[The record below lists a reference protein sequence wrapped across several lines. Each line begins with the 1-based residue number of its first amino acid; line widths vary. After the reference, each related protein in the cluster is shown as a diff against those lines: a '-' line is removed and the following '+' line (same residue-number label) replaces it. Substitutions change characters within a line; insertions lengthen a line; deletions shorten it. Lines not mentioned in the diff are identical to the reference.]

1 MPYEEIVRN
10 LRKKFPRTASTG
22 IRKTRLASGTVR
34 FADLL
39 LKIEGTCS
47 RGHDTP
53 AKTSN
58 HTRHISTTTD
68 CVFTIGPAIE
78 FLQVISVKPV
88 QYMCVFA
95 SPVELSIMW
104 LFLEHTSISAL

>member
-10 LRKKFPRTASTG
+10 LRKEFPRTASTG

-39 LKIEGTCS
+39 DGTCS
-47 RGHDTP
+47 HGHDTP

-58 HTRHISTTTD
+58 HTRHIYNQ
-68 CVFTIGPAIE
+68 
-78 FLQVISVKPV
+78 L
-88 QYMCVFA
+88 
-95 SPVELSIMW
+95 
-104 LFLEHTSISAL
+104 

>member
-1 MPYEEIVRN
+1 MHRSQSHLVRNTQLRVYAEEIVKN

-22 IRKTRLASGTVR
+22 IGKTRLASGTVR

-39 LKIEGTCS
+39 LKIDGTCS

-58 HTRHISTTTD
+58 NTRHIYNQ
-68 CVFTIGPAIE
+68 
-78 FLQVISVKPV
+78 L
-88 QYMCVFA
+88 
-95 SPVELSIMW
+95 
-104 LFLEHTSISAL
+104 

>member
-22 IRKTRLASGTVR
+22 IRKMRLASGTVR

-39 LKIEGTCS
+39 LKIDGTCS

-53 AKTSN
+53 AKAKTSN
-58 HTRHISTTTD
+58 HTRHIY
-68 CVFTIGPAIE
+68 IQ
-78 FLQVISVKPV
+78 L
-88 QYMCVFA
+88 
-95 SPVELSIMW
+95 
-104 LFLEHTSISAL
+104 

>member
-22 IRKTRLASGTVR
+22 IRKTRLVSGTVR

-39 LKIEGTCS
+39 FKIDGTCS

-53 AKTSN
+53 AT
-58 HTRHISTTTD
+58 TPDIYIISFKQKKNKKKKKNKIKKKNKKKIPCTNT
-68 CVFTIGPAIE
+68 
-78 FLQVISVKPV
+78 QKP
-88 QYMCVFA
+88 M
-95 SPVELSIMW
+95 L
-104 LFLEHTSISAL
+104 

>member
-22 IRKTRLASGTVR
+22 IHKTRLASGTVR

-39 LKIEGTCS
+39 LKIDGTCS

-53 AKTSN
+53 AKTIA
-58 HTRHISTTTD
+58 TTPDIYIISFKEKKKKKKKKKRKEKIPCTKTH
-68 CVFTIGPAIE
+68 
-78 FLQVISVKPV
+78 VIKGLCY
-88 QYMCVFA
+88 QN
-95 SPVELSIMW
+95 
-104 LFLEHTSISAL
+104 

>member
-58 HTRHISTTTD
+58 HTRHI
-68 CVFTIGPAIE
+68 
-78 FLQVISVKPV
+78 
-88 QYMCVFA
+88 Y
-95 SPVELSIMW
+95 
-104 LFLEHTSISAL
+104 TSISFNKKLGLRFAYIN